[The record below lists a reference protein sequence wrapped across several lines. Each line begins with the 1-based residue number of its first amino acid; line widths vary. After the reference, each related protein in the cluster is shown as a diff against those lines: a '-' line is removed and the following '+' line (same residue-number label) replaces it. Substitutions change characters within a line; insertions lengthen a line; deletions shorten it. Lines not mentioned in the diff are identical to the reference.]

1 MNPPLPQRSRSES
14 LFMTM
19 PLVFAGFLITAV
31 GILAF
36 LVWKGGEANGARVKI
51 QFAISCENPDI
62 AKTKDVMQKRIADIG
77 LGDPHIE
84 PLSEGGIPVI
94 SLVATLPGLEG
105 DTEKIPAVL
114 SRKGDL
120 QIKDD
125 QGNVLAE
132 KNNLKETSL
141 ALDESGMP
149 YVGLFLETETL
160 TKMSAYVSKN
170 PQSYMDI
177 FVDEERA
184 ARRPNTVKVQV
195 EEDFE
200 IRIISEEGDV
210 RQRMQL
216 AADRAIVLSHAS
228 YPCALQTKSVME
240 LTDEQP

>member
-36 LVWKGGEANGARVKI
+36 LVWKGGEATGARVKI
-51 QFAISCENPDI
+51 EFEIPCENPDV
-62 AKTKDVMQKRIADIG
+62 TKIQNVMQKRISDIG
-77 LGDPHIE
+77 LGHPQIE
-84 PLSEGGIPVI
+84 ILSIEGKPVI
-94 SLVATLPGLEG
+94 LLLATLPGLEG
-105 DTEKIPAVL
+105 DFDKIPAVL

-120 QIKDD
+120 QIIDKT
-125 QGNVLAE
+125 GNILAE
-132 KNNLKETSL
+132 KGNLKETTL

-149 YVGLFLETETL
+149 YVGLFLDAESL
-160 TKMSAYVSKN
+160 GKMSEYVSTN
-170 PQSYMDI
+170 TQDYMDI
-177 FVDEERA
+177 FVDKERA

-195 EEDFE
+195 EDDFE
-200 IRIISEEGDV
+200 IRMISEDGDV

-228 YPCALQTKSVME
+228 YPCALHVKKVTEVF
-240 LTDEQP
+240 DVQP

>member
-36 LVWKGGEANGARVKI
+36 LVWKGGNANGARVKI
-51 QFAISCENPDI
+51 QFGIPCENSDMVQI
-62 AKTKDVMQKRIADIG
+62 QHVMQKRISDIG
-77 LGDPHIE
+77 LGE
-84 PLSEGGIPVI
+84 PQMESLSEEGKPVI
-94 SLVATLPGLEG
+94 SLIATLPGLEG

-120 QIKDD
+120 HIKDD

-149 YVGLFLETETL
+149 YVGLFLDTETL
-160 TKMSAYVSKN
+160 TKMSAYVSEN
-170 PQSYMDI
+170 PESYMDI
-177 FVDEERA
+177 FVDEEIA

-195 EEDFE
+195 EDDFE
-200 IRIISEEGDV
+200 IRMISEEGDV

-228 YPCALQTKSVME
+228 YPCALQTKSVTE
-240 LTDEQP
+240 LIDIQP